1 MASVI
6 VVNADDLG
14 VSRGATLG
22 ILRAHRDGIVTS
34 ASLAT
39 TTPFYE
45 HAIETCVRTCPDL
58 GVGLHFTLT
67 SGRPVSPVDRVP
79 LLIDRNGFF
88 RWRFLSLLRATTFG
102 LQADLMDQIEIEL
115 EAQLQR
121 LTSDGVRPDHINGER
136 HIHLIPAIF
145 ERVIAAAKRHGIPFV
160 RLGRDVG
167 RDHLRIG
174 HLAGLTLG
182 GGFIKSW
189 LLSFLTALDRRQL
202 RLASFASRSESCAA
216 GSGGGLAYAEHVAS
230 YLYTGRLDLLLAPL
244 LKSPPPE
251 GILEIMVHPGLPEES
266 RNLGLGNPEVERYLA
281 SEDRRREMKA
291 CIAARAL
298 VGEWRLTT
306 FGQLARERSA
316 IP

>member
-1 MASVI
+1 MAGTI

-22 ILRAHRDGIVTS
+22 IVRAHQDGIVTS

-45 HAIETCVRTCPDL
+45 HALESCVKVCPNL
-58 GVGLHFTLT
+58 GIGLHFTLT
-67 SGRPVSPVDRVP
+67 SGRPVAPVSQVP
-79 LLIDRNGFF
+79 LLIDGKGFF
-88 RWRFLSLLRATTFG
+88 RWRFLSLLRATS
-102 LQADLMDQIEIEL
+102 LHMPHRLLDQIEIEF
-115 EAQLQR
+115 EAQIQR
-121 LTSDGVRPDHINGER
+121 LISDGIHPDHINGER
-136 HIHLIPAIF
+136 HVHLIPAIF
-145 ERVIAAAKRHGIPFV
+145 DRVIVAAKRHGIPFV
-160 RLGRDVG
+160 RLGRDIG
-167 RDHLRIG
+167 RDHLRTG
-174 HLAGLTLG
+174 HLAELTLG

-189 LLSFLTALDRRQL
+189 LLSFLTSLDRHQL
-202 RLASFASRSESCAA
+202 
-216 GSGGGLAYAEHVAS
+216 GGGGLAYAENVAS

-291 CIAARAL
+291 CVAARAL
-298 VGEWRLTT
+298 VGGWRLTT
-306 FGQLARERSA
+306 FGQLARER
-316 IP
+316 PTQK